1 MNRRLLAP
9 VERMVD
15 VFERAS
21 TLTFSAAVRV
31 RGQLDAAPLE
41 AALRALERLHPL
53 LRAGVERT
61 PRELAFVFGTAE
73 PIPLRILEGSPAAI
87 WELSR
92 ASIEHRLWPD
102 RGPRAEL
109 TWLRHGPDH
118 SSLLLSLHHLV
129 SDGNSGIFGLRDL
142 LRLLAEPAREPAAV
156 PSPGQNAFYPPGHGN
171 LRWKLRAGALV
182 ARELLGARPLRL
194 RVEAESRAPRKV
206 GLTQLQLGAP
216 QLHALARRARADRA
230 TVHGVLSA
238 AIARGVAEAAEAAGS
253 LHTARQTILH
263 AVDLRRYL
271 STYYPGSTALPEAMA
286 YYVSSL
292 ETHHLIDD
300 ETPLGVLGSEI
311 SAAVRAK
318 KALGEPLLMGPIAGP
333 WLTRRAAYTGELRRY
348 RDFLERKVMLGSFA
362 ITNLGQLE
370 QLGVQELTG
379 GLQIEQMFFVA
390 AGSVF
395 SSLVASPTTFGG
407 VLTLPICWTEPLVAR
422 ASAECVA
429 RRVEQELVDYAAG
442 RSIHHG
448 PQPASRP

>member
-1 MNRRLLAP
+1 MSRRVLAP

-15 VFERAS
+15 VFDRAS
-21 TLTFSAAVRV
+21 TLTFSTAVRV
-31 RGQLDAAPLE
+31 RGALDAAALE
-41 AALRALERLHPL
+41 GALRGLERLHPL
-53 LRAGVERT
+53 LRAGIERT
-61 PRELAFVFGTAE
+61 ASELAFVFDAAE

-109 TWLRHGPDH
+109 TWLRHAPDH

-129 SDGNSGIFGLRDL
+129 SDGNSGIFALRDL
-142 LRLLAEPAREPAAV
+142 LRLLADPAHEPAALRV
-156 PSPGQNAFYPPGHGN
+156 PAQSAFYPPGHGN
-171 LRWKLRAGALV
+171 LRWQLRAGALV
-182 ARELLGARPLRL
+182 ARQLFGARPLRL

-216 QLHALARRARADRA
+216 QLHALVRRARADRT

-238 AIARGVAEAAEAAGS
+238 AIARGVAEAAQAAGK
-253 LHTARQTILH
+253 LRTAKQNILH

-271 STYYPGSTALPEAMA
+271 STYYPGSAALPEAMG

-292 ETHHLIDD
+292 ETQHLIDD
-300 ETPLGVLGSEI
+300 ETPLGVLASEI

-318 KALGEPLLMGPIAGP
+318 KAEGEPLLAGPIAGA
-333 WLTRRAAYTGELRRY
+333 WLTRRAAHAGELRRY

-362 ITNLGQLE
+362 ITNLGRLE
-370 QLGVQELTG
+370 QLGVQERAGALR
-379 GLQIEQMFFVA
+379 IEQMFFVA

-395 SSLVASPTTFGG
+395 ATLLASATTFGG
-407 VLTLPICWTEPLVAR
+407 VLNMPICWLEPLVSR

-429 RRVEQELVDYAAG
+429 RRVEQELAAYVAG
-442 RSIHHG
+442 TVTDHG
-448 PQPASRP
+448 VHAC